1 MTLSNSRILFIIVT
15 ILFFPRGVSAGLDS
29 FSYLD
34 KVGDW
39 VIERKIDSLK
49 ETIYCRASILKHG
62 SWFGSR
68 VRLARNDELVF
79 PSELSKKEIPSKS
92 IIKRVKRALEIC
104 RSGYIYTP
112 QVINE

>member
-1 MTLSNSRILFIIVT
+1 MTLNNSKILFVVVT
-15 ILFFPRGVSAGLDS
+15 IFFFPMGVSAGLDS

-49 ETIYCRASILKHG
+49 ETIYCRASISKHG

-92 IIKRVKRALEIC
+92 TIKGVKQALKTC
-104 RSGYIYTP
+104 RSGFIYTP
-112 QVINE
+112 QLISE